1 MKSSFAARR
10 KARRIGTEEDEEDV
24 GLKGQS
30 SGESSN
36 EPESTPVVKRAILTS
51 TGSSKPKKK
60 SSLRLSFGPGET
72 SMTADAGDSSEVFT
86 PKKSNLSRQAIEK
99 NALRKTLASSL
110 SSEHLPIRSGQS
122 DDRPSYSKDYL
133 NELRSSTP
141 STPKDLASLS
151 ADEDEI
157 GTALDIAA
165 KFGTA
170 LVSQDDGM
178 IPTEAAIKEKKE
190 RRARL
195 AKEQEFISLDDD
207 DVGNEISLLPR
218 KEKKATRLVRED
230 EDLGE
235 GFDEFVEDGRISL
248 GKKAEREQK
257 RRHRVAMQDM
267 INEAEGSSDEDSDDS
282 EAQRKGAY
290 EAAQTRAGMDGLHKD
305 HHQRPTRPRTP
316 PRITPLPSLS
326 SCLERLQSALSTLEY
341 NKMQNVKKMEDIQHQ
356 KAQIAVREV
365 EIQQLL
371 KTTGATYEKLRAEA
385 GLGGG
390 LNGSLLQNGKL
401 SNHVIVDRGLES
413 FGDTPIRNVEQ
424 S

>member
-1 MKSSFAARR
+1 
-10 KARRIGTEEDEEDV
+10 
-24 GLKGQS
+24 
-30 SGESSN
+30 
-36 EPESTPVVKRAILTS
+36 
-51 TGSSKPKKK
+51 
-60 SSLRLSFGPGET
+60 
-72 SMTADAGDSSEVFT
+72 MTADAGDGSEVFT

-99 NALRKTLASSL
+99 NALRKTLASSI
-110 SSEHLPIRSGQS
+110 SSEHLPIRSGQT

-133 NELRSSTP
+133 DELRSSTP

-151 ADEDEI
+151 ADEDD
-157 GTALDIAA
+157 TAKAVDIAA
-165 KFGTA
+165 KFGTD
-170 LVSQDDGM
+170 LVSREDGV
-178 IPTEAAIKEKKE
+178 IPTEAEIKEKKE

-195 AKEQEFISLDDD
+195 GKEQEFISLDDED
-207 DVGNEISLLPR
+207 GGNEISLLPR
-218 KEKKATRLVRED
+218 RKKEETRLVRED

-257 RRHRVAMQDM
+257 RRHRAEMQDM

-282 EAQRKGAY
+282 EVERKGAY
-290 EAAQTRAGMDGLHKD
+290 EAAQTRAGMDGLHKG

-326 SCLERLQSALSTLEY
+326 SCLERLQSALSTMEH
-341 NKMQNVKKMEDIQHQ
+341 NKMQNVKKMEDLQHQ
-356 KAQIAVREV
+356 KAQIAAREV

-371 KTTGATYEKLRAEA
+371 KTTGETYEKLRAEA

-390 LNGSLLQNGKL
+390 LNGSLLANGEL
-401 SNHVIVDRGLES
+401 TDHVIVNRGLES
-413 FGDTPIRNVEQ
+413 FGDTSIRNAGE